1 MKPAPDMQIRLTARI
16 VLCLGLSLALGAFWL
31 KPAVAQGDGPNRHAL
46 IISGLGGSPE
56 YTQKF
61 QNYVYET
68 RKALLEQFGFDAANI
83 HVLAEA
89 GIQGETY
96 VNDLSNAENIRAAFA
111 ALQQDAGASDHVFVI
126 LFGHGGYDNG
136 EARLNI
142 PRRDLSQQDFAS
154 LVDGLTAGRV
164 VFINTSSAS
173 APFVEALSG
182 PDRIVI
188 TATRTGTQKNE
199 TYFPRFMVEA
209 LTGDVADRDKDGR
222 ISVAELYSYA
232 AEKTDQWFEDNG
244 NIPTENALLDDNG
257 DQQGSRLEELENGA
271 DGHLAGIT
279 YFSPAGGAALAS
291 ADGDQNLDAGWLQ
304 ERENIEVGI
313 ATVKSKKS
321 QMDVDA
327 YYAELEVLF
336 VKLARGNAAAERE
349 AAGQ

>member
-1 MKPAPDMQIRLTARI
+1 MKPAPNIPFRLFARMA
-16 VLCLGLSLALGAFWL
+16 LCLFFCVALGEVCL
-31 KPAVAQGDGPNRHAL
+31 RPAVAQGDGPGRHAL

-61 QNYVYET
+61 QNYVFET
-68 RKALLEQFGFDAANI
+68 RKALLERFGFEAANI
-83 HVLAEA
+83 HVLGEA
-89 GIQGETY
+89 GIQDEPY
-96 VNDLSNAENIRAAFA
+96 VDDLSNAENIRAAFA
-111 ALQQDAGASDHVFVI
+111 ALQQAAGASDHVFII
-126 LFGHGGYDNG
+126 LFGHGGYANG

-142 PRRDLSQQDFAS
+142 PRRDLSQHDFAS
-154 LVDGLTAGRV
+154 LVDGLAAGRV

-182 PDRIVI
+182 PERIVI
-188 TATRTGTQKNE
+188 TATRTGTQTNE
-199 TYFPRFMVEA
+199 TSFPRFMIEA
-209 LTGDVADRDKDGR
+209 LTESVADRDKDGR
-222 ISVAELYSYA
+222 TSVAELYTYA
-232 AEKTDQWFEDNG
+232 SEKTDQWFEDNG

-257 DQQGSRLEELENGA
+257 DQEGSRLEELENGA

-279 YFSPAGGAALAS
+279 YFSPAGGAALA
-291 ADGDQNLDAGWLQ
+291 ATGGDQNLDAGWLQ

-313 ATVKSKKS
+313 ATIKSKKA

-336 VKLARGNAAAERE
+336 VKLARGNAAAERA